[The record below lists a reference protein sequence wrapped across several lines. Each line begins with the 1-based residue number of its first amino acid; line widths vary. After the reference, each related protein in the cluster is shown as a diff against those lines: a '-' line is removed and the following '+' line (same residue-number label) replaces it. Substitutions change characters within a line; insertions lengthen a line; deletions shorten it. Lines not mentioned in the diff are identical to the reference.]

1 MSTWVSPSACLDGVG
16 GVTRK
21 MQNSE
26 QSKRGDILN
35 HVTNEPLVTWHKMIE
50 RVTFGYDTT
59 IKIKNRMSLFL
70 YLHNDINKKLLACKF
85 IPTQF

>member
-26 QSKRGDILN
+26 QGRSGDLLSC
-35 HVTNEPLVTWHKMIE
+35 VTNEPLVTWHNMIE
-50 RVTFGYDTT
+50 RATFGYDTT
-59 IKIKNRMSLFL
+59 IKIKNRMSLFHH
-70 YLHNDINKKLLACKF
+70 YKNKKQDEFVPIFAKRYK
-85 IPTQF
+85 